1 MKDRITTPRITRR
14 VFIGAGLAVA
24 GSALAGCAGPRY
36 VGDGW
41 NTVLNGS
48 SMAGWAQVGEGNW
61 SIVDGTVQ
69 GNNGKNGKLGYLMSK
84 DSYTDFEM
92 RVEFWADYEC
102 NSGVFIRCED
112 RNKVTSE
119 NAYEVNIFDTRPDP
133 SYGTGAIVGVA
144 KVVPM
149 PKAANRWNVYE
160 ITARGDHLVV
170 VLNGQKTADAHDGKH
185 KSGPFALQS
194 GGGTVRFKRVDIR
207 SL

>member
-48 SMAGWAQVGEGNW
+48 SMAGWSQVGEGNW

-170 VLNGQKTADAHDGKH
+170 VLNGQKTVDAHDGKH